1 MGQLFFSFLY
11 TLFSKRTTKKHGN
24 NQLNQIPRLH
34 IYKCNEISDLLFGLY
49 QALNLD
55 MYGSDKLTHHL

>member
-11 TLFSKRTTKKHGN
+11 TLFSKRITKKHGN

-34 IYKCNEISDLLFGLY
+34 IYKSNEILGLLSGLY
-49 QALNLD
+49 QVLNLD
-55 MYGSDKLTHHL
+55 IYGSDELTHHL